1 MSTYREIFRRSE
13 FRSLWLSSALSNA
26 SSTMTSLTLAIV
38 VNNQTGSA
46 LLTAFVMFGP
56 SLAQVVGAS
65 TLMSAADTAAR
76 GGSWSCSPCSRRQP
90 SRPRRRSSS
99 RRPPG

>member
-13 FRSLWLSSALSNA
+13 FRSLWLSSALGNA

-38 VNNQTGSA
+38 VNDQTGSA

-65 TLMSAADTAAR
+65 TLMSAADTA
-76 GGSWSCSPCSRRQP
+76 
-90 SRPRRRSSS
+90 RPRRILVLLAALSTAAVAAQAAFDLS
-99 RRPPG
+99 